1 MILKKYKADP
11 KDPAPHK
18 SLHVEC
24 PDCRGS
30 CCDDY
35 YLLTREELEAA
46 MSEAWEEAR
55 AKKKDSDG
63 WCRDKHHNFK
73 DWLNYTWLIDQ
84 EVKGG

>member
-1 MILKKYKADP
+1 MKLRKYKADP

-35 YLLTREELEAA
+35 YLLTKEELEQVFAEGWRLNFLE
-46 MSEAWEEAR
+46 MDYKCPQDYAR
-55 AKKKDSDG
+55 RFPK
-63 WCRDKHHNFK
+63 
-73 DWLNYTWLIDQ
+73 WLAEQ
-84 EVKGG
+84 EKEDEDLQSKS